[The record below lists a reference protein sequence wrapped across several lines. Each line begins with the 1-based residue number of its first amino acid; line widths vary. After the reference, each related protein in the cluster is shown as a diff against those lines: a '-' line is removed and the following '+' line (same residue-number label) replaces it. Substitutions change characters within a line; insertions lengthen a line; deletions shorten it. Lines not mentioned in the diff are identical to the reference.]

1 MRSNLEIAAE
11 LKALRGEVKTYTK
24 PSDTASP
31 YGKYLVSKKQ
41 KSVAHI
47 WTGADTACRMYS
59 TGGMS
64 KSKKSVSDNPNGKP
78 ICTMCKSAVQ
88 NNSIAKHRI
97 QA

>member
-11 LKALRGEVKTYTK
+11 LKALRREVTTYVK
-24 PSDTASP
+24 PSDTASLH
-31 YGKYLVSKKQ
+31 GRYLVSKKK

-47 WTGADTACRMYS
+47 WTGNDTACRMYS

-64 KSKKSVSDNPNGKP
+64 KFKKSVSDNTHGKP
-78 ICTMCKSAVQ
+78 ICTMCQSAVQ